1 MSEVSRRAFALS
13 LAVAGVATATP
24 STPAAEA
31 PPAATTPELEA
42 RINWII
48 GKYGARLNDEQRAD
62 IRRLIVSGQP
72 GVDAMRA
79 FPLDNAVEPATI
91 FKVWRR

>member
-1 MSEVSRRAFALS
+1 MPNVSRRAFALS

-24 STPAAEA
+24 SAAAEA
-31 PPAATTPELEA
+31 PAPSTTPELEA
-42 RINWII
+42 RINWIL
-48 GKYGARLNDEQRAD
+48 GKYDARLNDEQRAD
-62 IRRLIVSGQP
+62 IRRIIVSGQP

>member
-1 MSEVSRRAFALS
+1 MPKVSRRAFALS

-24 STPAAEA
+24 STAAEA
-31 PPAATTPELEA
+31 PVPSTTPELEA
-42 RINWII
+42 RINWIL

-62 IRRLIVSGQP
+62 IRRLIVTGQP